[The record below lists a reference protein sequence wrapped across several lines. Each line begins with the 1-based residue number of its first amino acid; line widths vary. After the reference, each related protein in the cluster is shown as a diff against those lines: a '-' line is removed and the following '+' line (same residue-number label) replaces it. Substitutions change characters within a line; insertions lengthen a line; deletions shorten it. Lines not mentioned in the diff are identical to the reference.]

1 MLTFLVQLVKDVDLL
16 QHILDNLCYRI
27 EGKGKGI
34 LQHHH
39 IIAEFEAISEE
50 IRNKLA
56 GGAFSEVLRSTQVT
70 PLITHAFFSF
80 SVISQFLGIISNCF
94 LFCCFRKQLFCLH
107 GLLLLCAQGLVSG
120 STSGWM
126 SKHLLLR
133 SCVLL
138 SIFISR
144 RNLLMEGKSDYWFD
158 ASFLSSSL
166 IFVFCTCFLWFWQR

>member
-1 MLTFLVQLVKDVDLL
+1 MLTFLVQLVKDVDLI
-16 QHILDNLCYRI
+16 QHILDNLCCRI

-70 PLITHAFFSF
+70 PLITHAFFSI

-94 LFCCFRKQLFCLH
+94 
-107 GLLLLCAQGLVSG
+107 
-120 STSGWM
+120 
-126 SKHLLLR
+126 
-133 SCVLL
+133 
-138 SIFISR
+138 FISFI
-144 RNLLMEGKSDYWFD
+144 LLF
-158 ASFLSSSL
+158 
-166 IFVFCTCFLWFWQR
+166 